1 MKPTVNVKSAL
12 RGDPAMSP
20 AAPVIRAPYQDPAL
34 AVEQRVEDL
43 LQRLTLRDKAG
54 LMFHT
59 MAIPA
64 DPELQL
70 FGAPSVAS
78 MIRDRN
84 MNHFNVLGAL
94 AMGDRS
100 HNGTTRCNVS
110 RQRDL
115 SAFR

>member
-1 MKPTVNVKSAL
+1 
-12 RGDPAMSP
+12 
-20 AAPVIRAPYQDPAL
+20 
-34 AVEQRVEDL
+34 
-43 LQRLTLRDKAG
+43 
-54 LMFHT
+54 MFHT

-94 AMGDRS
+94 ADGRS
-100 HNGTTRCNVS
+100 FAQWHNEVQRLAAERPLGIPVTFSS
-110 RQRDL
+110 RPPPRVH
-115 SAFR
+115 R